1 MESLFLKQERL
12 LAQTQT
18 DVVRDTINKIHW
30 DRRLIA
36 IRGSRGVGKTTLI
49 TQFIKLNYPPGSR
62 EVLYSSL
69 DSMYF
74 SNHTLLEL
82 AENFY
87 LMGGKRLF
95 FDEVHK
101 YPAWSKEI
109 KEIYDL
115 YPSLQIVFTGSSL
128 LNLLNADADL
138 SRRSLP
144 YDMYGLSFRE
154 FLKFYKGMDFPVYN
168 LDDLLWNATEICMEI
183 NGKCRPQPLFEE
195 YLQCGY
201 YPFFDGNKEDY
212 YIAIENVVNYIIEQ
226 ELPSLCGT
234 DPSYARKI
242 KALLSIIASSVPF
255 EVDITKLSKNIGL
268 ARNSV
273 ITYLQYLDRA
283 ELIKLLYSDIM
294 SVKKMQ
300 KPDKIYIQNTNLM
313 NAIASG
319 NKHIGTIRET
329 FTVNQLSSSG
339 HEVEYGRSA
348 GDFVVD
354 GRYTFEVGGPDKTF
368 TQIAGV
374 HNSYILADRIEF
386 VSGNKLPLWLIGF
399 LY

>member
-138 SRRSLP
+138 SRRCIKYTMS
-144 YDMYGLSFRE
+144 GLSFRE
-154 FLKFYKGMDFPVYN
+154 FLRFYRGI
-168 LDDLLWNATEICMEI
+168 EIKRTNI
-183 NGKCRPQPLFEE
+183 G
-195 YLQCGY
+195 
-201 YPFFDGNKEDY
+201 D
-212 YIAIENVVNYIIEQ
+212 IIENPAPLCSEVNN
-226 ELPSLCGT
+226 LC
-234 DPSYARKI
+234 
-242 KALLSIIASSVPF
+242 
-255 EVDITKLSKNIGL
+255 KNI
-268 ARNSV
+268 
-273 ITYLQYLDRA
+273 
-283 ELIKLLYSDIM
+283 IKCI
-294 SVKKMQ
+294 
-300 KPDKIYIQNTNLM
+300 
-313 NAIASG
+313 
-319 NKHIGTIRET
+319 
-329 FTVNQLSSSG
+329 
-339 HEVEYGRSA
+339 
-348 GDFVVD
+348 
-354 GRYTFEVGGPDKTF
+354 
-368 TQIAGV
+368 
-374 HNSYILADRIEF
+374 
-386 VSGNKLPLWLIGF
+386 
-399 LY
+399 